1 MTRKILHA
9 ANIVQKGNASVRVNK
24 VALVISMLFAIS
36 GCQSTPSEQT
46 DANQITNNNEST
58 TEVRSFQS
66 LQSVYSQWEIKLE
79 DHAQLSLYAPENYHE
94 LLDAWDDAENIYAD
108 LLKDESRLSKSYSIF
123 SSLTYAEAFDEKI
136 ALIKSNY
143 DSILVLKKK
152 ADRVLADSIVQMEY
166 LQFLG
171 ADTMFTSSYKELYSE
186 YSELFEY
193 VLVDELEDAQE
204 AQIEFLNSARLLEVK
219 VAHKKYIEPLKNE
232 LEFLED
238 EDFDD
243 VVPLTFAKAA
253 SQIALA
259 ESQVKASPREK
270 SIIEDAV
277 QAAEFELNHV
287 RSVAHEVKLLASVK
301 GDRFEQTVLNAENQ
315 LLSIS
320 QVINDKDYRDV
331 VLRLQSQKIVASV
344 KALKSSD
351 MTSLLKSEIE
361 ALTEQLVK
369 LESDNQKQAQQL
381 FEATKHNELLGE
393 QVTKSD
399 AHIKS
404 LEELVDSL
412 KGLDGKVAN
421 GSDSDLVPS
430 NVESNLEDET
440 LTQPSE
446 EVIEPAV

>member
-1 MTRKILHA
+1 MRA
-9 ANIVQKGNASVRVNK
+9 NK
-24 VALVISMLFAIS
+24 VALTISMLFAIS

-46 DANQITNNNEST
+46 DANQTTNNNNEST
-58 TEVRSFQS
+58 IEVRSFQS
-66 LQSVYSQWEIKLE
+66 VQSVYSEWEAKLE
-79 DHAQLSLYAPENYHE
+79 DHAQLSLYAPENYNE
-94 LLDAWDDAENIYAD
+94 LLDAWDDAESIYAD
-108 LLKDESRLSKSYSIF
+108 LLKDETRITKSYSIF

-143 DSILVLKKK
+143 DSILVLKTK
-152 ADRVLADSIVQMEY
+152 ADRVLADSIVQMDY
-166 LQFLG
+166 LKFLG
-171 ADTMFTSSYKELYSE
+171 ADTLFTSSYKRLYSE

-204 AQIEFLNSARLLEVK
+204 AQVEFLNNARLLEVK
-219 VAHKKYIEPLKNE
+219 VAHKKYIEPLKDE

-243 VVPLTFAKAA
+243 VAPLTFAKAA

-277 QAAEFELNHV
+277 HAAEFELNHV
-287 RSVAHEVKLLASVK
+287 RSVVHEVKVLASVK
-301 GDRFEQTVLNAENQ
+301 GDKFEQSVLNAENQ

-320 QVINDKDYRDV
+320 KVVNDEDYRDV
-331 VLRLQSQKIVASV
+331 GLRQQSQKIVASV

-351 MTSLLKSEIE
+351 MTGLLKSEIE
-361 ALTEQLVK
+361 TLTEQLAK
-369 LESDNQKQAQQL
+369 LESENQKQAQQL
-381 FEATKHNELLGE
+381 SEVTKHNELLGE
-393 QVTKSD
+393 QITKSD

-404 LEELVDSL
+404 LEELVNSL
-412 KGLDGKVAN
+412 KSIDGKVAN
-421 GSDSDLVPS
+421 ESDSDVMSPD
-430 NVESNLEDET
+430 VESKLGDATLE
-440 LTQPSE
+440 QSSE

>member
-1 MTRKILHA
+1 MRA
-9 ANIVQKGNASVRVNK
+9 NK

-46 DANQITNNNEST
+46 DANQNTNNNEST
-58 TEVRSFQS
+58 VEVRSFQS
-66 LQSVYSQWEIKLE
+66 VQSVYSEWEVKLE
-79 DHAQLSLYAPENYHE
+79 DHAQLSLYAPENYNE
-94 LLDAWDDAENIYAD
+94 LLDAWDDAESIYAD
-108 LLKDESRLSKSYSIF
+108 LLKDESRLTKSYSIF

-143 DSILVLKKK
+143 DSILALKKK
-152 ADRVLADSIVQMEY
+152 ADRVLADSIVQMDY
-166 LQFLG
+166 LKFLG
-171 ADTMFTSSYKELYSE
+171 ADTMFTSSYKRLYSE

-204 AQIEFLNSARLLEVK
+204 AQVEFLNNARLLEVK
-219 VAHKKYIEPLKNE
+219 VAHKKYIEPLKDE

-253 SQIALA
+253 AQITLA
-259 ESQVKASPREK
+259 ENQVKASPREK
-270 SIIEDAV
+270 SIIQDAV

-287 RSVAHEVKLLASVK
+287 RSVAHEVKVLASVK
-301 GDRFEQTVLNAENQ
+301 GDKFEQSVLNAENQ

-320 QVINDKDYRDV
+320 QVVNDQDYRDV
-331 VLRLQSQKIVASV
+331 VLRLQSQKIVDSV

-361 ALTEQLVK
+361 TLTEQLAK
-369 LESDNQKQAQQL
+369 LESENQQQAQQL
-381 FEATKHNELLGE
+381 SEATKHNQLLDE

-412 KGLDGKVAN
+412 KSLGGKVAN
-421 GSDSDLVPS
+421 ESDSDLTPT
-430 NVESNLEDET
+430 NVESNLEDAA
-440 LTQPSE
+440 LDQPSE
-446 EVIEPAV
+446 EVIEPSV

>member
-1 MTRKILHA
+1 
-9 ANIVQKGNASVRVNK
+9 
-24 VALVISMLFAIS
+24 MLFAIA

-46 DANQITNNNEST
+46 DANQTTNNNNEST
-58 TEVRSFQS
+58 IEVRSFQS
-66 LQSVYSQWEIKLE
+66 VQSVYSEWEAKLE
-79 DHAQLSLYAPENYHE
+79 DHAQLSLYAPENYNE
-94 LLDAWDDAENIYAD
+94 LLDAWDDAESIYAD
-108 LLKDESRLSKSYSIF
+108 LLKDETRLTKSYSIF

-143 DSILVLKKK
+143 DSILVLKTK
-152 ADRVLADSIVQMEY
+152 ADRVLADSIVQMDY
-166 LQFLG
+166 LKFLG
-171 ADTMFTSSYKELYSE
+171 ADTMFTSSYKRLYSE

-204 AQIEFLNSARLLEVK
+204 AQVEFLNNARLLEVK
-219 VAHKKYIEPLKNE
+219 VAHKKYIEPLKDE

-243 VVPLTFAKAA
+243 VAPLTFAKAA

-277 QAAEFELNHV
+277 HAAGFELNHV
-287 RSVAHEVKLLASVK
+287 RSVAHEVKVLASVK
-301 GDRFEQTVLNAENQ
+301 GDKFEQSVLNAENQ

-320 QVINDKDYRDV
+320 QVVNDEDYRDV
-331 VLRLQSQKIVASV
+331 GLRQQSQKIIASV
-344 KALKSSD
+344 KALKSLD
-351 MTSLLKSEIE
+351 MTASLKSEIE
-361 ALTEQLVK
+361 TLTEQLAK

-381 FEATKHNELLGE
+381 SEATKHSNLLDE
-393 QVTKSD
+393 QITKSD

-412 KGLDGKVAN
+412 RNLGGKVAN
-421 GSDSDLVPS
+421 ESDSDVIPLSP
-430 NVESNLEDET
+430 ESNLEGSALE
-440 LTQPSE
+440 QSSE
-446 EVIEPAV
+446 EVIEPSV

>member
-1 MTRKILHA
+1 MRA
-9 ANIVQKGNASVRVNK
+9 NK
-24 VALVISMLFAIS
+24 VALTISMLFAIS

-46 DANQITNNNEST
+46 DANQNTNNNNEST
-58 TEVRSFQS
+58 IEVRSFQS
-66 LQSVYSQWEIKLE
+66 VQSVYSEWEVKLE
-79 DHAQLSLYAPENYHE
+79 DHAQLSLYAPENYNE
-94 LLDAWDDAENIYAD
+94 LLDAWDDAESIYAD
-108 LLKDESRLSKSYSIF
+108 LLKDETRITKSYSIF

-152 ADRVLADSIVQMEY
+152 ADRVLADSIVQMDY
-166 LQFLG
+166 LTFLG
-171 ADTMFTSSYKELYSE
+171 ADTMFTSSYKRLYSE

-204 AQIEFLNSARLLEVK
+204 AQVEFLNNARLLEVK
-219 VAHKKYIEPLKNE
+219 VAHKKYIEPLKKE

-243 VVPLTFAKAA
+243 VAPLTFAKAT

-277 QAAEFELNHV
+277 HAAEFELNHV
-287 RSVAHEVKLLASVK
+287 RSVAHEVKVLASVK
-301 GDRFEQTVLNAENQ
+301 GDKFEQSVLNAENQ

-320 QVINDKDYRDV
+320 QIVNDEDYRDV
-331 VLRLQSQKIVASV
+331 GLRQQSQKIVASV
-344 KALKSSD
+344 KALKNSD
-351 MTSLLKSEIE
+351 MTELLKSEIE
-361 ALTEQLVK
+361 TLTEQLAL
-369 LESDNQKQAQQL
+369 LESENQKQAQQL
-381 FEATKHNELLGE
+381 SEATKHSELLGE
-393 QVTKSD
+393 QITKSD

-412 KGLDGKVAN
+412 KSLGGKVAN
-421 GSDSDLVPS
+421 ESDSDVMPPTI
-430 NVESNLEDET
+430 ESNLEDAT
-440 LTQPSE
+440 LEQSSE
-446 EVIEPAV
+446 EVIEPSV

>member
-1 MTRKILHA
+1 MRA
-9 ANIVQKGNASVRVNK
+9 NK
-24 VALVISMLFAIS
+24 VALVLSMLFAIS

-46 DANQITNNNEST
+46 DANQTTNNNNESAA
-58 TEVRSFQS
+58 EVRSFHSVQVVYAEWQS
-66 LQSVYSQWEIKLE
+66 KLE
-79 DHAQLSLYAPENYHE
+79 SHAQLSLYAPENYNE
-94 LLDAWDDAENIYAD
+94 LLDAWGDAESIYAD
-108 LLKDESRLSKSYSIF
+108 LLKDETRITKSYSIF

-152 ADRVLADSIVQMEY
+152 ADRVLADSIVQMDY
-166 LQFLG
+166 LKFLG
-171 ADTMFTSSYKELYSE
+171 ADTMFTSSYKRLYSE

-204 AQIEFLNSARLLEVK
+204 AQVEFLNNARLLEVK

-243 VVPLTFAKAA
+243 VAPLTFAKAA

-277 QAAEFELNHV
+277 HAAEFELNHV
-287 RSVAHEVKLLASVK
+287 RSVAHEVKVLASVK
-301 GDRFEQTVLNAENQ
+301 GDQFEQSVLNAENQ

-320 QVINDKDYRDV
+320 QIVNDEDYRDV
-331 VLRLQSQKIVASV
+331 GLRQQSQKIVASV

-351 MTSLLKSEIE
+351 MTGLLKSEIE
-361 ALTEQLVK
+361 TLTEQLAK
-369 LESDNQKQAQQL
+369 LESENQKQAQQL
-381 FEATKHNELLGE
+381 SEATKHSELLGE
-393 QVTKSD
+393 QITKSD

-412 KGLDGKVAN
+412 KSLGGKVAN
-421 GSDSDLVPS
+421 ESDSGVMSPA
-430 NVESNLEDET
+430 VESTLEDSILE
-440 LTQPSE
+440 QSSE
-446 EVIEPAV
+446 EVIEPSV

>member
-1 MTRKILHA
+1 MRA
-9 ANIVQKGNASVRVNK
+9 NK
-24 VALVISMLFAIS
+24 VALMISMLFAIA

-46 DANQITNNNEST
+46 DANQTTNNNNEST
-58 TEVRSFQS
+58 IEVRSFQS
-66 LQSVYSQWEIKLE
+66 VQSVYSEWEAKLE
-79 DHAQLSLYAPENYHE
+79 DHAQLSLYAPENYNE
-94 LLDAWDDAENIYAD
+94 LLDAWDDAESIYAD
-108 LLKDESRLSKSYSIF
+108 LLKDETRLTKSYSIF

-143 DSILVLKKK
+143 DSILVLKTK
-152 ADRVLADSIVQMEY
+152 ADRVLADSIVQMDY
-166 LQFLG
+166 LKFLG
-171 ADTMFTSSYKELYSE
+171 ADTMFTSSYKRLYSE

-204 AQIEFLNSARLLEVK
+204 AQVEFLNNARLLEVK
-219 VAHKKYIEPLKNE
+219 VAHKKYIEPLKDE

-243 VVPLTFAKAA
+243 VAPLTFAKAA

-277 QAAEFELNHV
+277 HAAEFELNHV
-287 RSVAHEVKLLASVK
+287 RSVAYEVKVLASVK
-301 GDRFEQTVLNAENQ
+301 GDKFEQSVLNAENQ

-320 QVINDKDYRDV
+320 QVVNDEDYRDV
-331 VLRLQSQKIVASV
+331 GLRQQSQKIIASV
-344 KALKSSD
+344 KALKSLD
-351 MTSLLKSEIE
+351 MTASLKSEIE
-361 ALTEQLVK
+361 TLTEQLAK

-381 FEATKHNELLGE
+381 SEATKHSNLLDE
-393 QVTKSD
+393 QITKSD

-412 KGLDGKVAN
+412 RNLGGKVAN
-421 GSDSDLVPS
+421 ESDSDVIPLSP
-430 NVESNLEDET
+430 ESNLEGSALE
-440 LTQPSE
+440 QSSE
-446 EVIEPAV
+446 EVIEPSV

>member
-1 MTRKILHA
+1 
-9 ANIVQKGNASVRVNK
+9 
-24 VALVISMLFAIS
+24 MLFAIS

-46 DANQITNNNEST
+46 DANQTTNNNNEST
-58 TEVRSFQS
+58 IEVRSFQS
-66 LQSVYSQWEIKLE
+66 VQSVYSEWEVKLE
-79 DHAQLSLYAPENYHE
+79 DHAQLSLYAPENYNE
-94 LLDAWDDAENIYAD
+94 LLDAWDDAESIYAD
-108 LLKDESRLSKSYSIF
+108 LLKDETRITKSYSIF

-152 ADRVLADSIVQMEY
+152 ADRVLADSIVQMDY
-166 LQFLG
+166 LKFLG
-171 ADTMFTSSYKELYSE
+171 ADTMFASSYKRLYSE

-204 AQIEFLNSARLLEVK
+204 AQVEFLNNARLLEVK

-243 VVPLTFAKAA
+243 VAPLTFAKAA

-277 QAAEFELNHV
+277 HAAEFELNHV
-287 RSVAHEVKLLASVK
+287 RSVAHEVKVLASVK
-301 GDRFEQTVLNAENQ
+301 GDQFEQSVLNAENQ

-320 QVINDKDYRDV
+320 QIVNDEDYRDV
-331 VLRLQSQKIVASV
+331 GLRQQSQKIVASV
-344 KALKSSD
+344 KALKRSD
-351 MTSLLKSEIE
+351 MTGLLKSEIE
-361 ALTEQLVK
+361 TLTAQLAK
-369 LESDNQKQAQQL
+369 LESENQKQAQQL
-381 FEATKHNELLGE
+381 SEATKHSELLGE
-393 QVTKSD
+393 QITKSD

-412 KGLDGKVAN
+412 KSLGGKVAN
-421 GSDSDLVPS
+421 ESDSGVMSPA
-430 NVESNLEDET
+430 VESTLEDST
-440 LTQPSE
+440 LEQSSE
-446 EVIEPAV
+446 EVIEPSV

>member
-1 MTRKILHA
+1 MRA
-9 ANIVQKGNASVRVNK
+9 NK
-24 VALVISMLFAIS
+24 VALTISMLFAIS

-46 DANQITNNNEST
+46 DANQTTNNNNEST
-58 TEVRSFQS
+58 IEVRSFQS
-66 LQSVYSQWEIKLE
+66 VQSVYSEWDVKLE
-79 DHAQLSLYAPENYHE
+79 DHAQLSLYAPENYNE
-94 LLDAWDDAENIYAD
+94 LLDAWDDAESIYAD
-108 LLKDESRLSKSYSIF
+108 LLKDETRITKSYSIF

-152 ADRVLADSIVQMEY
+152 ADRVLADSIVQMDY
-166 LQFLG
+166 LKFLG
-171 ADTMFTSSYKELYSE
+171 ADTMFTSSYKRLYSE

-204 AQIEFLNSARLLEVK
+204 AQVEFLNNARLLEVK

-243 VVPLTFAKAA
+243 VAPLTFAKAA

-277 QAAEFELNHV
+277 HAAEFELNHV
-287 RSVAHEVKLLASVK
+287 RSVVHEVKVLASVK
-301 GDRFEQTVLNAENQ
+301 GDKFEQSVLNAENQ

-320 QVINDKDYRDV
+320 QIVNDEDYRDV
-331 VLRLQSQKIVASV
+331 GLRQQSQKIVASV

-351 MTSLLKSEIE
+351 MTGILKSEIE
-361 ALTEQLVK
+361 TLTEQLTN
-369 LESDNQKQAQQL
+369 LEAENQKQSQL
-381 FEATKHNELLGE
+381 LSEATKHSELLDE
-393 QVTKSD
+393 QITKSD

-412 KGLDGKVAN
+412 KSLGGKVAN
-421 GSDSDLVPS
+421 ESDSDVMSPV
-430 NVESNLEDET
+430 VESNLEDST
-440 LTQPSE
+440 LEQSSE
-446 EVIEPAV
+446 EVIEPSV

>member
-1 MTRKILHA
+1 MRA
-9 ANIVQKGNASVRVNK
+9 NK
-24 VALVISMLFAIS
+24 VALTISMLFAIS

-46 DANQITNNNEST
+46 DANQTTNNNNEST
-58 TEVRSFQS
+58 IEVRSFQS
-66 LQSVYSQWEIKLE
+66 VQSVYSEWEVKLE
-79 DHAQLSLYAPENYHE
+79 DHAQLSLYAPENYNE
-94 LLDAWDDAENIYAD
+94 LLDAWDDAESIYAD
-108 LLKDESRLSKSYSIF
+108 LLKDETRITKSYSIF

-152 ADRVLADSIVQMEY
+152 ADRVLADSIVQMDY
-166 LQFLG
+166 LKFLG
-171 ADTMFTSSYKELYSE
+171 ADTMFTSSYKRLYSE

-204 AQIEFLNSARLLEVK
+204 AQVEFLNNARLLEVK

-277 QAAEFELNHV
+277 HAAEFELNHV
-287 RSVAHEVKLLASVK
+287 RSVAHEVKVLASVK
-301 GDRFEQTVLNAENQ
+301 GDQFEQSVLNAENQ

-320 QVINDKDYRDV
+320 RVVNDEDHRDV

-344 KALKSSD
+344 KALKGSD
-351 MTSLLKSEIE
+351 MTASLKSEIKT
-361 ALTEQLVK
+361 LTERLAK
-369 LESDNQKQAQQL
+369 LESENQKQTQKL
-381 FEATKHNELLGE
+381 VEATKHSELLGE
-393 QVTKSD
+393 QITKSD

-412 KGLDGKVAN
+412 KSLGGKVAN
-421 GSDSDLVPS
+421 ESDSDVMSPA
-430 NVESNLEDET
+430 VESTLEDST
-440 LTQPSE
+440 LEQSSE
-446 EVIEPAV
+446 EVIEPSV

>member
-1 MTRKILHA
+1 MRA
-9 ANIVQKGNASVRVNK
+9 NK
-24 VALVISMLFAIS
+24 VALTISMLFAIS

-46 DANQITNNNEST
+46 DANQTTNNNSEST
-58 TEVRSFQS
+58 IEVRSFQS
-66 LQSVYSQWEIKLE
+66 VQSVYSEWDVKLE
-79 DHAQLSLYAPENYHE
+79 DHAQLSLYAPENYNE
-94 LLDAWDDAENIYAD
+94 LLDAWDDAESIYAD
-108 LLKDESRLSKSYSIF
+108 LLKDETRITKSYSIF

-152 ADRVLADSIVQMEY
+152 ADRVLADSIVQMDY
-166 LQFLG
+166 LKFLG
-171 ADTMFTSSYKELYSE
+171 ADTMFTSSYKRLYSG

-204 AQIEFLNSARLLEVK
+204 AQVEFLNNARLLEVK

-243 VVPLTFAKAA
+243 VAPLTFAKAA
-253 SQIALA
+253 SQITLA

-277 QAAEFELNHV
+277 HAAEFELNHV
-287 RSVAHEVKLLASVK
+287 RSVVHEVKVLASVK
-301 GDRFEQTVLNAENQ
+301 GDKFEQSVLNAENQ

-320 QVINDKDYRDV
+320 QIVNDEDYRDV
-331 VLRLQSQKIVASV
+331 GLRQQSQKIVASV

-351 MTSLLKSEIE
+351 MTGLLKSEIE
-361 ALTEQLVK
+361 TLTEQLAN
-369 LESDNQKQAQQL
+369 LEAENQKQSQQL
-381 FEATKHNELLGE
+381 SEATKHSELLNE
-393 QVTKSD
+393 QITKSD

-412 KGLDGKVAN
+412 KSLGGKVAN
-421 GSDSDLVPS
+421 ESDSDVMSPV
-430 NVESNLEDET
+430 VESNLEDST
-440 LTQPSE
+440 LEQSSE
-446 EVIEPAV
+446 EVIEPSV

>member
-1 MTRKILHA
+1 MRA
-9 ANIVQKGNASVRVNK
+9 NK
-24 VALVISMLFAIS
+24 VALTISMLFAIS

-46 DANQITNNNEST
+46 DANQTTNNNNEST
-58 TEVRSFQS
+58 IEVRSFQS
-66 LQSVYSQWEIKLE
+66 VQSVYSEWEVKLE
-79 DHAQLSLYAPENYHE
+79 DHAQLSLYAPENYNE
-94 LLDAWDDAENIYAD
+94 LLDAWDDAESIYAD
-108 LLKDESRLSKSYSIF
+108 LLKDETRITKSYSIF

-152 ADRVLADSIVQMEY
+152 ADRVLADSIVQMDY
-166 LQFLG
+166 LKFLG
-171 ADTMFTSSYKELYSE
+171 ADTMFTSSYKRLYSE

-204 AQIEFLNSARLLEVK
+204 AQVEFLNNARLLEVK

-243 VVPLTFAKAA
+243 VAPLTFAKAA

-277 QAAEFELNHV
+277 HAAEFELNHV
-287 RSVAHEVKLLASVK
+287 SSVAHEVKVLASVK
-301 GDRFEQTVLNAENQ
+301 GDKFEQSVLNAENQ

-320 QVINDKDYRDV
+320 QVVNDEDHRDV

-344 KALKSSD
+344 KALKGSD
-351 MTSLLKSEIE
+351 MTASLKSEIKT
-361 ALTEQLVK
+361 LTERLAK
-369 LESDNQKQAQQL
+369 LESENQKQTQKL
-381 FEATKHNELLGE
+381 VEATKHSELLGE
-393 QVTKSD
+393 QITKSD

-412 KGLDGKVAN
+412 KSLGGKVAN
-421 GSDSDLVPS
+421 ESDSDVMS
-430 NVESNLEDET
+430 SAVESTLEDST
-440 LTQPSE
+440 LEQSSE
-446 EVIEPAV
+446 EVIKPSV

>member
-1 MTRKILHA
+1 
-9 ANIVQKGNASVRVNK
+9 
-24 VALVISMLFAIS
+24 MLFAIS

-46 DANQITNNNEST
+46 DANQTTNNNEST
-58 TEVRSFQS
+58 VEVRSFQS
-66 LQSVYSQWEIKLE
+66 VQSVYSEWEVKLE
-79 DHAQLSLYAPENYHE
+79 DHAQLSLYAPENYNE
-94 LLDAWDDAENIYAD
+94 LLDAWDDAESIYAD
-108 LLKDESRLSKSYSIF
+108 LLKDESRLTKSYSIF

-143 DSILVLKKK
+143 DAILALKKK
-152 ADRVLADSIVQMEY
+152 ADRVLADSIVQMDY
-166 LQFLG
+166 LKFLG
-171 ADTMFTSSYKELYSE
+171 ADTMFTSSYKRLYSE

-204 AQIEFLNSARLLEVK
+204 AQVEFLNNARLLEVK
-219 VAHKKYIEPLKNE
+219 VAHKKYIEPLKDE

-253 SQIALA
+253 AQIALA
-259 ESQVKASPREK
+259 ENQVKASPREK
-270 SIIEDAV
+270 SIIQDAV

-287 RSVAHEVKLLASVK
+287 RSVAHEVKVLASVK
-301 GDRFEQTVLNAENQ
+301 GDKFEQSVLNAENQ

-320 QVINDKDYRDV
+320 QVVNDEDYRDV
-331 VLRLQSQKIVASV
+331 VLRIQSQKIVESV

-361 ALTEQLVK
+361 TLTEQLAK
-369 LESDNQKQAQQL
+369 LESENQQQAQQL
-381 FEATKHNELLGE
+381 SEATKHNQLLDE
-393 QVTKSD
+393 QVIKSD

-412 KGLDGKVAN
+412 KSLGGKVAN
-421 GSDSDLVPS
+421 ESDSDLTPT
-430 NVESNLEDET
+430 NVESNLEDAA
-440 LTQPSE
+440 LDQSSE
-446 EVIEPAV
+446 EVIEPSV

>member
-1 MTRKILHA
+1 
-9 ANIVQKGNASVRVNK
+9 
-24 VALVISMLFAIS
+24 MLFAIS

-46 DANQITNNNEST
+46 DANQTTNNNNEST
-58 TEVRSFQS
+58 IEVRSFQS
-66 LQSVYSQWEIKLE
+66 VQSVYSEWEAKLE
-79 DHAQLSLYAPENYHE
+79 DHAQLSLYAPENYNE
-94 LLDAWDDAENIYAD
+94 LLDAWDDAESIYAD
-108 LLKDESRLSKSYSIF
+108 LLKDETRITKSYSIF

-152 ADRVLADSIVQMEY
+152 ADRVLADSIVQMDY
-166 LQFLG
+166 LKFLG
-171 ADTMFTSSYKELYSE
+171 ADTLFTSSYKRLYLE

-204 AQIEFLNSARLLEVK
+204 AQVEFLNNARLLEVK
-219 VAHKKYIEPLKNE
+219 VAHKKYIEPLKDE

-243 VVPLTFAKAA
+243 VAPLTFAKAA

-277 QAAEFELNHV
+277 HAAEFELNHV
-287 RSVAHEVKLLASVK
+287 RSVVHEVKVLASVK
-301 GDRFEQTVLNAENQ
+301 GDKFEQSVLNAENQ

-320 QVINDKDYRDV
+320 KVVNDEDYRDV
-331 VLRLQSQKIVASV
+331 GLRQQSQKIVASV
-344 KALKSSD
+344 EALKSSD
-351 MTSLLKSEIE
+351 MTGLLKSEIE
-361 ALTEQLVK
+361 TLTEQLAK
-369 LESDNQKQAQQL
+369 LESENQKQAQQL
-381 FEATKHNELLGE
+381 SEVTKHNELLVE
-393 QVTKSD
+393 QITKSD

-404 LEELVDSL
+404 LEELVNSL
-412 KGLDGKVAN
+412 KSIDGKVAN
-421 GSDSDLVPS
+421 ESDSDVMSPD
-430 NVESNLEDET
+430 VESKLEDAT
-440 LTQPSE
+440 LEQSSE

>member
-1 MTRKILHA
+1 MRA
-9 ANIVQKGNASVRVNK
+9 NK
-24 VALVISMLFAIS
+24 VALMISMLFAIA

-46 DANQITNNNEST
+46 DANQTTNNNNEST
-58 TEVRSFQS
+58 IEVRSFQS
-66 LQSVYSQWEIKLE
+66 VQSVYSEWEAKLE
-79 DHAQLSLYAPENYHE
+79 DHGQLSLYAPENYNE
-94 LLDAWDDAENIYAD
+94 LLDAWDDAESIYAD
-108 LLKDESRLSKSYSIF
+108 LLKDETRLTKSYSIF

-152 ADRVLADSIVQMEY
+152 ADRVLADSIVQMDY
-166 LQFLG
+166 LKLLG
-171 ADTMFTSSYKELYSE
+171 ADTMFTSSYKRLYSE

-204 AQIEFLNSARLLEVK
+204 AQVEFLNNARLLEVK
-219 VAHKKYIEPLKNE
+219 VAHKKYIEPLKDE

-243 VVPLTFAKAA
+243 VAPLTFAKAA

-277 QAAEFELNHV
+277 YAAEFELNHV
-287 RSVAHEVKLLASVK
+287 RSVAHEVKVLASVK
-301 GDRFEQTVLNAENQ
+301 GDKFEQSVLNAENQ

-320 QVINDKDYRDV
+320 QVVNDEDYRDV
-331 VLRLQSQKIVASV
+331 GLRQQSQKIIASV
-344 KALKSSD
+344 KALKSLD
-351 MTSLLKSEIE
+351 MTASLKSDIE
-361 ALTEQLVK
+361 TLTEQLAK

-381 FEATKHNELLGE
+381 SEATKHSNLLDE
-393 QVTKSD
+393 QITKSD

-412 KGLDGKVAN
+412 RNLGGKVAN
-421 GSDSDLVPS
+421 ESDSDVIPLSP
-430 NVESNLEDET
+430 ESNLEGSALE
-440 LTQPSE
+440 QSSE
-446 EVIEPAV
+446 EVIEPSV